1 MKLVLDDKAKHR
13 LVGIAVLLS
22 IIVVFAPAVLKK
34 SQQRFEETVS
44 VSVRLPPKP
53 SLPKVTVSQPKAL
66 FQATKV
72 ASVDIPKV
80 DKTAAAIQELAQ
92 AKRLSH
98 PQLAASSLMAID
110 TKREAGPQNSR
121 SNQVRTA
128 ATQILPA
135 RKVIASVASAQP
147 NKIKPDNAQEQISVI
162 PKVELPVSTQQPSA
176 ATTNQTKPV
185 SKSVLIPVAQ
195 RMPAQQV
202 SSGNYGV
209 QLASFV
215 KQSNAIAL
223 VAKLKK
229 QGYVVNYVRFRAP
242 QSGVIYYKVVVGG
255 LAERDQAQKIQKQLA
270 HALQLNGFVVDQ
282 GTT

>member
-53 SLPKVTVSQPKAL
+53 VLPKVAVTQPKAL

-72 ASVDIPKV
+72 ASVNIPKV
-80 DKTAAAIQELAQ
+80 DKTAAAIQVLAQ
-92 AKRLSH
+92 AKRLSQ
-98 PQLAASSLMAID
+98 PSGAASQLIAID
-110 TKREAGPQNSR
+110 TKRELGPQNILST
-121 SNQVRTA
+121 QVRTA
-128 ATQILPA
+128 ATQIQPVGKAIA
-135 RKVIASVASAQP
+135 RVASAQP
-147 NKIKPDNAQEQISVI
+147 HNVLSDSTAEKVSVI
-162 PKVELPVSTQQPSA
+162 PKIERPASVPQA
-176 ATTNQTKPV
+176 RTTTKP
-185 SKSVLIPVAQ
+185 SQPANHAVLKPMKQTASLQ
-195 RMPAQQV
+195 NQA
-202 SSGNYGV
+202 SGNYGV

-215 KQSNAIAL
+215 QQSNAIAL

-229 QGYVVNYVRFRAP
+229 QGYVANYFRFQAP
-242 QSGVIYYKVVVGG
+242 QSGAIYYKVVVGG
-255 LAERDQAQKIQKQLA
+255 LTGKEHAQKIQKQLA
-270 HALQLNGFVVDQ
+270 QALQLHGFVVAQ